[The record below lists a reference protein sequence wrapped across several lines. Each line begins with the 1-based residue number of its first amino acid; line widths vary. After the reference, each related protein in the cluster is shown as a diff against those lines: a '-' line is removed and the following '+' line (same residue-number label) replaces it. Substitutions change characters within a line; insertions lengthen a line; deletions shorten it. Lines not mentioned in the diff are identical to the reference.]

1 MTAVSIAPRALLL
14 AGAAFALPG
23 IAFAQD
29 ATTAAPGTDQVEE
42 MAQPATDEAQP
53 ARDAAAGDSDQII
66 VTATKREQ
74 TLQNVPI
81 AVSVT
86 SGKTIEQA
94 QIRDIKDLSSLVPS
108 LQVRQLQSSANTNF
122 FIRGFGNGANNPGI
136 EPSVGVFIDG
146 VYRSRSSAQIGDF
159 PDVSRI
165 EVLRGPQS
173 TLFGKN
179 ASAGVVSIVTAK
191 PSFTFGGS
199 GELSYGNYNAV
210 VAKGVVT
217 GPISDKVAVSLA
229 GGYNRRD
236 GYVKDLGTDTDIND
250 RNRWFVRGQIY
261 AEPTTG
267 LRVRVIGDY
276 SRINELCCATVN
288 LRRSS
293 ATGAIALLGGQV
305 NDPSAIYDDKVYSSY
320 KPTNDIRNY
329 GVSGQVDYDFGPLT
343 FTSITS
349 YRKGKNKSDTD
360 ADFTSA
366 DLIGTF
372 SNDTKIDT
380 FTQELRV
387 ATNIEGP
394 LNFLAGAYYFNEKI
408 DQANALKWGADARGY
423 ADVLVRGISSNA
435 ITLNGLETLF
445 SGLSGR
451 NYIGR
456 FFADGQGLDERYRL
470 KNDAISLFGQADFKI
485 GDRVTLTGGVNYT
498 RDKKRFST
506 DVQTSDVFAQL
517 NIASLR
523 TAAANFG
530 IAQYIGQTFF
540 GVPLASAAQVQ
551 GFAAANPAAFAQI
564 NTAAQRTTAPL
575 LGLTKLQY
583 LPAFLNV
590 PNAVEPG
597 KTRDSKVSWTARV
610 AFDVTDE
617 INLYASYATGFKASS
632 INLSRDSRPSGAD
645 QNAIESAG
653 IQVVNQTYGSRFAGP
668 EYSKVYEIGLKA
680 DWKVATANI
689 ALFQQSIEG
698 FQSNVFT
705 GSGFVLANAGKETVK
720 GIEFEGTVKPAQ
732 GWLFSVSFTYLDA
745 RYDSFKLSA
754 VGDLSGTDPA
764 GIPSLSTTFA
774 AQKDFA
780 LPGGDH
786 LIVRGDYHYESPS
799 QIVEGMPAF
808 LDLGVAAA
816 INAARPYRREVS
828 EANASITYA
837 MAMGLE
843 LTLWGRNITN
853 NRYLLNAFDS
863 PAQPYSISGYTNQP
877 RTWGGTV
884 RYRF

>member
-1 MTAVSIAPRALLL
+1 MTSVTIASRALLL
-14 AGAAFALPG
+14 AGAAISLPAL
-23 IAFAQD
+23 AFAQE
-29 ATTAAPGTDQVEE
+29 AAQPEE
-42 MAQPATDEAQP
+42 MAQPATEEAAP
-53 ARDAAAGDSDQII
+53 ATGAAPESDQII

-74 TLQNVPI
+74 TLQDVPI

-86 SGKTIEQA
+86 SGQTIERA

-108 LQVRQLQSSANTNF
+108 LRVNQLQSSANTNF

-146 VYRSRSSAQIGDF
+146 VYRSRSAAQIGDF
-159 PDVSRI
+159 PDVERI

-191 PSFTFGGS
+191 PSFTFGGNA
-199 GELSYGNYNAV
+199 EASYGNYNAV
-210 VAKGVVT
+210 VLKGLVT
-217 GPISDKVAVSLA
+217 GPISDTVAVSLA

-236 GYVKDLGTDTDIND
+236 GTQHDLGTGIDVND
-250 RNRWFVRGQIY
+250 RNRWFVRGQVY

-267 LRVRVIGDY
+267 LRVRLIGDY
-276 SRINELCCATVN
+276 GRITELCCATVN
-288 LRRSS
+288 LRPSGS
-293 ATGAIALLGGQV
+293 TDAIRLLGGNV
-305 NDPSAIYDDKVYSSY
+305 NTPDQAFSNKVYSSY
-320 KPTNDIRNY
+320 RPENDIKNY
-329 GVSGQVDYDFGPLT
+329 GLSGQVDYDLGPLT
-343 FTSITS
+343 FTSITA
-349 YRKGKNKSDTD
+349 YRKSRTFANTD

-366 DLIGTF
+366 DLIGEF
-372 SNDTKIDT
+372 SADTKIRT

-394 LNFLAGAYYFNEKI
+394 LNFLAGAYYFNENI
-408 DQANALKWGADARGY
+408 DQTGALKWGADARGY
-423 ADVLVRGISSNA
+423 ADVLVRSISQNQLS
-435 ITLNGLETLF
+435 LGGLEALF
-445 SGLSGR
+445 GGLSGQDFS
-451 NYIGR
+451 GR
-456 FFADGQGLDERYRL
+456 FFAVGQGMDEKYRL
-470 KNDAISLFGQADFKI
+470 KNDAFSVFGQADFKI

-498 RDKKRFST
+498 KDRKRFAT

-517 NIASLR
+517 DIAGLR

-530 IAQYIGQTFF
+530 IAQYIGREFF
-540 GVPLASAAQVQ
+540 GVPVASAEQVQ
-551 GFAAANPAAFAQI
+551 GFAAANPAGFAQI
-564 NTAAQRTTAPL
+564 NSVAQARTAPL

-597 KTRDSKVSWTARV
+597 RTRDSKVSWVARV
-610 AFDVTDE
+610 AFDVTDQ

-632 INLSRDSRPSGAD
+632 INLSRDSRPSALD

-653 IQVVNQTYGSRFAGP
+653 IQMRNQTYGSRFAGP
-668 EYSKVYEIGLKA
+668 EYAKVYEIGLKA

-705 GSGFVLANAGKETVK
+705 GSGFILANAGKETVK
-720 GIEFEGTVKPAQ
+720 GIEFEGTVKPAS
-732 GWLFSVSFTYLDA
+732 GWLFSAAFTYLDA

-774 AQKDFA
+774 AQKDFE

-786 LIVRGDYHYESPS
+786 LIIRGDYHYESPS

-808 LDLGVAAA
+808 LDFGVAAA
-816 INAARPYRREVS
+816 VDAARPFRREVS
-828 EANASITYA
+828 EVNASITWA
-837 MAMGLE
+837 MQMGLE
-843 LTLWGRNITN
+843 LTVWGRNITN
-853 NRYLLNAFDS
+853 DRYLLNAFDS

-884 RYRF
+884 RYKF

>member
-1 MTAVSIAPRALLL
+1 MKSVSIAPRALLL
-14 AGAAFALPG
+14 ASVALALP
-23 IAFAQD
+23 AQAQAQD
-29 ATTAAPGTDQVEE
+29 AAAPAEE
-42 MAQPATDEAQP
+42 MAQPATDAGP
-53 ARDAAAGDSDQII
+53 ASEDGAGSDQII

-74 TLQNVPI
+74 TLQDVPI

-108 LQVRQLQSSANTNF
+108 LRVNQLQSSANTNF

-146 VYRSRSSAQIGDF
+146 VYRSRSAAQIGDF
-159 PDVSRI
+159 PDVERI

-191 PSFTFGGS
+191 PSFTFGGN
-199 GELSYGNYNAV
+199 GEVSYGNYNAI

-217 GPISDKVAVSLA
+217 GPLSDTVAVSLA

-236 GYVKDLGTDTDIND
+236 GYVKDLGTGADVND
-250 RNRWFVRGQIY
+250 RNRWFVRGQLY

-267 LRVRVIGDY
+267 LRVRLIGDY
-276 SRINELCCATVN
+276 SQIDELCCATVN

-293 ATGAIALLGGQV
+293 ATDAIALLGGQV
-305 NDPSAIYDDKVYSSY
+305 NDPRKIYDDRVYSSY
-320 KPTNDIRNY
+320 EPRNLIRNY
-329 GVSGQVDYDFGPLT
+329 GLSGQVDYDLGPLT
-343 FTSITS
+343 LTSITS
-349 YRKGKNKSDTD
+349 YRKSKNRSDTD

-408 DQANALKWGADARGY
+408 DQGGALKWGADARGY
-423 ADVLVRGISSNA
+423 ADVLIRGLSSNA
-435 ITLNGLETLF
+435 LNLNALETTF
-445 SGLSGR
+445 GALSGQ
-451 NYIGR
+451 NFAGR
-456 FFADGQGLDERYRL
+456 FFADGQGLDEKYRL
-470 KNDAISLFGQADFKI
+470 KNEAISLFGQADFKI
-485 GDRVTLTGGVNYT
+485 GDRVTLTGGINYT

-506 DVQTSDVFAQL
+506 DVQSSDVFSQL
-517 NIASLR
+517 DIPAIRN
-523 TAAANFG
+523 AATNFG
-530 IAQYIGQTFF
+530 IAQFIGTQFF
-540 GVPLASAAQVQ
+540 GVPLASPAQVQ
-551 GFAAANPAAFAQI
+551 GFAAAQPAAFAQI
-564 NTAAQRTTAPL
+564 SAGAQQRTAPL
-575 LGLTKLQY
+575 LGLRKLQY

-610 AFDVTDE
+610 AFDVTDQV
-617 INLYASYATGFKASS
+617 NLYASYATGFKASS

-653 IQVVNQTYGSRFAGP
+653 IGVVNQSYGSRFAGP
-668 EYSKVYEIGLKA
+668 EYAKVYEIGLKA
-680 DWKVATANI
+680 DWKVASANI

-705 GSGFVLANAGKETVK
+705 GSGFLLANAGKETIK
-720 GIEFEGTVKPAQ
+720 GIEFEGTVKPAK
-732 GWLFSVSFTYLDA
+732 GWLFSAAFTYLDA
-745 RYDSFKLSA
+745 RYDSFELSA

-764 GIPSLSTTFA
+764 GIPSLATTIA
-774 AQKDFA
+774 AQKDFE
-780 LPGGDH
+780 LPWGDH

-808 LDLGVAAA
+808 LDFGVAAA
-816 INAARPYRREVS
+816 VDAARPYRREVS
-828 EANASITYA
+828 EVNASITYA
-837 MAMGLE
+837 FAMGLE
-843 LTLWGRNITN
+843 ITAWGRNIGD

>member
-1 MTAVSIAPRALLL
+1 MMSVSIAPRALLL
-14 AGAAFALPG
+14 AGAALVLPG
-23 IAFAQD
+23 IALPGVALAQD
-29 ATTAAPGTDQVEE
+29 AAPAEE
-42 MAQPATDEAQP
+42 MAQPALDAAP
-53 ARDAAAGDSDQII
+53 ARDGSGESDQIV

-74 TLQNVPI
+74 TLQDVPI

-86 SGKTIEQA
+86 SGRTIEQA
-94 QIRDIKDLSSLVPS
+94 QIRDIKDLSGLVPS
-108 LQVRQLQSSANTNF
+108 LRVNQLQSSANTNF

-146 VYRSRSSAQIGDF
+146 VYRSRSAAQIGDF
-159 PDVSRI
+159 PDVERI

-191 PSFTFGGS
+191 PSFTFGGN
-199 GELSYGNYNAV
+199 GEVSYGNYNAL

-217 GPISDKVAVSLA
+217 GPISDTVAVSLA

-236 GYVKDLGTDTDIND
+236 GYVKDLGTGADIND
-250 RNRWFVRGQIY
+250 RNRWFVRGQLY
-261 AEPTTG
+261 AEPMVG
-267 LRVRVIGDY
+267 LRVRLIGDY
-276 SRINELCCATVN
+276 SRIEELCCATVN

-293 ATGAIALLGGQV
+293 ATDAIALLGGQV
-305 NDPSAIYDDKVYSSY
+305 NDPAAIYDDRVYSSY
-320 KPTNDIRNY
+320 EPRNDIRNY
-329 GVSGQVDYDFGPLT
+329 GLSGQIDYDLGPLT

-349 YRKGKNKSDTD
+349 YRKSRNKSDTD

-372 SNDTKIDT
+372 ANDTKIDT

-408 DQANALKWGADARGY
+408 DQRGALKWGADARGY
-423 ADVLVRGISSNA
+423 ADVLIR
-435 ITLNGLETLF
+435 
-445 SGLSGR
+445 GLSQNQLALDSLEATFGALSGQ
-451 NYIGR
+451 NFAGR
-456 FFADGQGLDERYRL
+456 FFAAGQGLDEKYRL
-470 KNDAISLFGQADFKI
+470 KNEAISLFGQADFKI
-485 GDRVTLTGGVNYT
+485 GDRLTLTGGVNYT
-498 RDKKRFST
+498 RDTKRFST
-506 DVQTSDVFAQL
+506 DVQTSDVFAKL
-517 NIASLR
+517 DIAGLR

-530 IAQYIGQTFF
+530 VAQFIGQTFF

-551 GFAAANPAAFAQI
+551 GFATTQPEAFAQI
-564 NTAAQRTTAPL
+564 SASAQQRTAPL
-575 LGLTKLQY
+575 LGLTRLQY

-610 AFDVTDE
+610 AFDVTDR

-632 INLSRDSRPSGAD
+632 INLSRDSRPSSAD
-645 QNAIESAG
+645 RNAIESAG
-653 IQVVNQTYGSRFAGP
+653 IGVVNQSYGSRFAGP
-668 EYSKVYEIGLKA
+668 EYAKVYEIGLKA
-680 DWKVATANI
+680 DWQVATANI
-689 ALFQQSIEG
+689 ALFQQQIEG

-705 GSGFVLANAGKETVK
+705 GSGFILANAGRQTVK
-720 GIEFEGTVKPAQ
+720 GIEFEGTVRPAK
-732 GWLFSVSFTYLDA
+732 GWLFSAAFTYLDA

-764 GIPSLSTTFA
+764 GIPALSTTIA
-774 AQKDFA
+774 GQKDFA
-780 LPGGDH
+780 LPWGDH

-808 LDLGVAAA
+808 LDFGVAAA
-816 INAARPYRREVS
+816 VDAARPFRREVS
-828 EANASITYA
+828 EVNASITYA
-837 MAMGLE
+837 FAFGLE
-843 LTLWGRNITN
+843 ITAWGRNIGN